1 MKKFWILNILLISV
15 QVWAA
20 AQFNQLGSNSRGG
33 TRLSGQQQGRRGM
46 DQSENNEE
54 KEQGSQT
61 PFIPR
66 EVKNWRLVDDYSL
79 SDTITVD
86 TLSTGFQI
94 YNPIYQRSIANVYTG
109 NLGAPAQSVI
119 IEDMSVGQNFI
130 FAKNLRYW
138 FTEPEEWK
146 YYNTKTPYTNLYF
159 QHSGPKR
166 RSEEHLGILFT
177 QNINKDLNVGF
188 NYKLISSIGKYMAQ
202 QVENRFFRLFSSYSG
217 KKYSIHGSFVYGKTD
232 QLRNGGIV
240 DDDNILHPEKY
251 NYKKAE
257 DLQVFFLDASERID
271 NYKFFINQKLNIGE
285 ITVPVNDSVKTKTP
299 LATLSHTFEWDR
311 YRRTYNIDELSEETD
326 TIEFYS
332 QKLIDKTQTKDTT
345 YLTTLRNTIQ
355 LKFNE
360 EANPF
365 LHFGMRVY
373 LMHEIEKM
381 RWPDKSDSKLDSNNV
396 ETYIYH
402 QQQEQRSAT
411 AIGGQLFKNRG
422 DNFFYDGG
430 LKIWFQGHKAGDSE
444 ITGGFNSQFR
454 IRKDTAGLFARGGI
468 YLTSPDFY
476 TEQYYSNQFTWNKRF
491 DPTKTVKIRGG
502 INIPTRKLSLTGEAH
517 LINDYIY
524 WNQEALPEQTGE
536 FLQLIEVKLKKHF
549 KLWNLH
555 SRNEIIYQIT
565 SNDAVIPVPNL
576 AVFSSNYYQNTLFQ
590 VLFCQIGFDVRYH
603 SEYYAPDFI
612 PSTGQFFI
620 QRKRKVGNYPVIDPF
635 VNFHLKR
642 ANIFVKYYHANKG
655 YPDNN
660 YFHTIGYPIN
670 PRGIRFGI
678 SWNFYD

>member
-15 QVWAA
+15 QVWTA
-20 AQFNQLGSNSRGG
+20 AQFNQLGSNSMGG
-33 TRLSGQQQGRRGM
+33 NQLSGQQQGRQGG
-46 DQSENNEE
+46 QTQNNEE
-54 KEQGSQT
+54 QEHGSQT

-79 SDTITVD
+79 SDTIQVD

-94 YNPIYQRSIANVYTG
+94 YNPVYQRSIANVYTG

-119 IEDMSVGQNFI
+119 IEDMNVEQDFL

-138 FTEPEEWK
+138 FTGPEEWK
-146 YYNTKTPYTNLYF
+146 YYNTKTPYTNLYY
-159 QHSGPKR
+159 QHCGPKR
-166 RSEEHLGILFT
+166 RSEEHLGVLFT
-177 QNINKDLNVGF
+177 QNINKDLNIGF

-202 QVENRFFRLFSSYSG
+202 QADNRFFRLFSSYSG
-217 KKYSIHGSFVYGKTD
+217 KEYSVHGSFVYGKTD

-240 DDDNILHPEKY
+240 DDDHILYPEKY
-251 NYKKAE
+251 DYKKAE

-271 NYKFFINQKLNIGE
+271 NYKLFINQKLNIGE

-299 LATLSHTFEWDR
+299 LATFSHTFEWDR
-311 YRRTYNIDELSEETD
+311 YRRTYNIDELTEETD
-326 TIEFYS
+326 TITFYS
-332 QKLIDKTQTKDTT
+332 QKLIDKTQTRDTT
-345 YLTTLRNTIQ
+345 YLTTLRNNIQ
-355 LKFNE
+355 IKFNE

-381 RWPDKSDSKLDSNNV
+381 SWPDKSDSKLDSNNV

-402 QQQEQRSAT
+402 QQHEQRSAT

-430 LKIWFQGHKAGDSE
+430 LKIWFQGHKTGDSE
-444 ITGGFNSQFR
+444 ITGGFRSQFR

-476 TEQYYSNQFTWNKRF
+476 TEQYYSNHFTWNKRF
-491 DPTKTVKIRGG
+491 DPTKTVKLRGG
-502 INIPTRKLSLTGEAH
+502 INIPTRKLSLTGEVR

-524 WNQEALPEQTGE
+524 WSQEALPEQTGE
-536 FLQLIEVKLKKHF
+536 FLKLIEVKLKKHF
-549 KLWNLH
+549 QLWNLH
-555 SRNEIIYQIT
+555 SRNEVVYQLT
-565 SNDAVIPVPNL
+565 SNDAIIPVPDL
-576 AVFSSNYYQNTLFQ
+576 AVFSSNYYQNTFFQ
-590 VLFCQIGFDVRYH
+590 VLFCQIGFDIRYH
-603 SEYYAPDFI
+603 TEYYAPDFI

-620 QRKRKVGNYPVIDPF
+620 QRERKVGNYPVIDPF

-642 ANIFVKYYHANKG
+642 ANIFVKYNHVNQG
-655 YPDNN
+655 FPDDN

-670 PRGIRFGI
+670 PRGLRFGV